1 LWRQVVADARAIEQ
15 KAPFKNIVADQAR
28 NFRGSF
34 SGYER
39 DRLFYNANGRFVQSA
54 YVLGLDSDDDGRAV
68 AAVDIDGDGDL
79 DLVLL
84 TAQGLRLLEN
94 TSAPRHF
101 SRVRLTAVRSQAH
114 AVGATVQLRAGGV
127 THRDFVKITDGFRTQ
142 VPFDLHFGLG
152 NVARIDSLEV
162 RWPSGKVDVWKDLPV
177 DQLLLVREGTPAVEA
192 RSLARWPD
200 STRPR
205 PDVLPAPTVEARP
218 LDGGMA
224 RVAGGRPAVINFWAP
239 WCAPCKLEL
248 PQLVDLARRYRGE
261 VDFAGISVELK
272 DLESVRASIGQ
283 FNIPY
288 PQFLADDSIMRRFFG
303 SNDEAALPSTFV
315 FAADG
320 RLRRVFHGAITEA
333 DLNALL
339 LSFRDEGVRT
349 TDLSLLARMAFR
361 AGNYEKAIEHYG
373 KLAALEP
380 DRLDQVGVAWEHRRA
395 RAQFYLGVARLRSGR
410 PTEAVADL
418 QAAIRLLGEDHGVLL
433 QLGIAAAQAQM
444 LEVAADALQRAV
456 RVKPDSVPA
465 WINKARVHR
474 AKGEIEAAKDSYT
487 RALSVDPRNE
497 PARNELASIP
507 AVAGP
512 RR

>member
-1 LWRQVVADARAIEQ
+1 LWRQAVADARAIEQ
-15 KAPFKNIVADQAR
+15 KAPFKNVVADQAR
-28 NFRGSF
+28 KFRGSF

-39 DRLFYNANGRFVQSA
+39 DRLFYNANGRFVQTA
-54 YVLGLDSDDDGRAV
+54 YVFGLDYDHDGRAV

-101 SRVRLTAVRSQAH
+101 SRVRLTAVPPQTH
-114 AVGATVQLRAGGV
+114 ALGATVQLRAGGI
-127 THRDFVKITDGFRTQ
+127 TRRDFVKITDGFRTQ

-162 RWPSGKVDVWKDLPV
+162 RWPSGKVDVWKDLPI
-177 DQLLLVREGTPAVEA
+177 DQLLLVREGSPAVEA

-205 PDVLPAPTVEARP
+205 TTVLPVPTVEARR
-218 LDGGMA
+218 LDGEMA

-239 WCAPCKLEL
+239 WCAPCKVEL

-261 VDFAGISVELK
+261 VDFAGLSVELK
-272 DLESVRASIGQ
+272 DLESVRASIRT

-288 PQFLADDSIMRRFFG
+288 PQFLADDGVMQRFFG

-315 FAADG
+315 FGGDG
-320 RLRRVFHGAITEA
+320 RLRRVFRGAITEA
-333 DLNALL
+333 DVDALL
-339 LSFRDEGVRT
+339 LSFRDEGVRP

-361 AGNYEKAIEHYG
+361 AGDYEKAIEHYS

-380 DRLDQVGVAWEHRRA
+380 DRLDQAGVAWEHRRA
-395 RAQFYLGVARLRSGR
+395 QAQFYLGVARLRAGR
-410 PTEAVADL
+410 PSEAVVDL

-433 QLGIAAAQAQM
+433 QLGVAAAESRL
-444 LEVAADALQRAV
+444 LEVAADALERAV

-474 AKGEIEAAKDSYT
+474 AKGEIEDARDSYT
-487 RALSVDPRNE
+487 RALSLDPRNAS
-497 PARNELASIP
+497 ARAELAGISA
-507 AVAGP
+507 AVGP